1 MQDLIG
7 TYPLLALGLVL
18 FVGYALSLY
27 LQKYSVPHILVYL
40 VVGFVVSNFVFPEID
55 LAVEFAGLFHSI
67 EVVALGLI
75 GFKIGTEI
83 QIDLIK
89 QHPKFL
95 GVVLVMEAGVAFIVV
110 FSLTFIFLGDLTLA
124 VLFAGLATPT
134 APAVTVE
141 IMRRLKSSGE
151 LTSKLNWVLAFDDV
165 IAITMVEGTLVFL
178 HMEFTGELRLS
189 DFIVGILQEIGLAIV
204 LGVVIGYLLDFPLER
219 LSEELGM
226 MELTLGTLVFA
237 IGFAEFLNTSVI
249 MTTMVIGATVTNH
262 GGDNYKDAQDLLEII
277 MSPII
282 IVFFVVVGSKL
293 LLSDFSHFPVLAI
306 LYIAGRSIGKVTG
319 GYIGSILAGES
330 DCVRNNIG
338 FGLLAQGGVALG
350 LSSIINEQL
359 QQQGLIEE
367 GHLVTS
373 TIVIASVVSVV
384 MGALGTTFAVRRAG
398 EVHEVS

>member
-40 VVGFVVSNFVFPEID
+40 VVGFVVSNFVFPDID

>member
-165 IAITMVEGTLVFL
+165 IASTMVEGTLVFL

>member
-95 GVVLVMEAGVAFIVV
+95 GVVLVMEAGSAFIVV
-110 FSLTFIFLGDLTLA
+110 FALTFIFLGNLTLA

-249 MTTMVIGATVTNH
+249 MITMVIGATVTNH

>member
-40 VVGFVVSNFVFPEID
+40 VVGFVVSNFVFPDID

-95 GVVLVMEAGVAFIVV
+95 GVVLVMEAGAAFIVV
-110 FSLTFIFLGDLTLA
+110 FALTFIFLGDLTLA

-189 DFIVGILQEIGLAIV
+189 DFIVGILQEVGLAIV

-226 MELTLGTLVFA
+226 MELTLGTLIFA

-293 LLSDFSHFPVLAI
+293 LLSDLSHFPILAI

-319 GYIGSILAGES
+319 GYIGSTLAGES